1 MFQAATHH
9 PFSALSTYPVRC
21 PPTSSSNYSQNITAS
36 KHKLDDLVYCEMH
49 VTKTHDGL
57 NNIGAGP
64 HALLGT
70 TTTASPGH
78 YSK

>member
-1 MFQAATHH
+1 MFLLR
-9 PFSALSTYPVRC
+9 SACPVRC
-21 PPTSSSNYSQNITAS
+21 PPPSSSNYSQNITAS

-49 VTKTHDGL
+49 VTKTHAGL

-70 TTTASPGH
+70 TTSASPGH